1 MKKSARQFL
10 DRVQGAVQVLRD
22 TTSALEDRNSDAE
35 PALRR
40 VATAIA
46 HAAKEFGLKEI
57 ERSALALRDAATH
70 TEVLSEARSLAS
82 SLEGLAEKGK
92 PEGYRILIVD
102 DDRIEVTLL
111 EALLDAPERD
121 LVSAGTASEA
131 REILRSQS
139 FDLLILDLGLPDGD
153 GRDLL
158 LEIRGDQALE
168 GMSVVICTGLPADQA
183 RAECLAL
190 GADDFLQKPV
200 QADSVRAA
208 AARQLGEIPPL
219 RTSKILLVED
229 DRVTASLIQHRLKK
243 EGFEVVHFANGT
255 DAFETLKQERQLA
268 LAILDVKV
276 PGMDGFELL
285 QRFREIPHLTQV
297 PVIMLT
303 SMGQEGDIVRGLEL
317 GAEDYVL
324 KPFSPVE
331 LMARVHRVLGT

>member
-1 MKKSARQFL
+1 M
-10 DRVQGAVQVLRD
+10 
-22 TTSALEDRNSDAE
+22 
-35 PALRR
+35 
-40 VATAIA
+40 
-46 HAAKEFGLKEI
+46 
-57 ERSALALRDAATH
+57 
-70 TEVLSEARSLAS
+70 
-82 SLEGLAEKGK
+82 
-92 PEGYRILIVD
+92 D

-111 EALLDAPERD
+111 EALLDAPKRD

-131 REILRSQS
+131 REILRSQP

-208 AARQLGEIPPL
+208 AARQLGETPPL